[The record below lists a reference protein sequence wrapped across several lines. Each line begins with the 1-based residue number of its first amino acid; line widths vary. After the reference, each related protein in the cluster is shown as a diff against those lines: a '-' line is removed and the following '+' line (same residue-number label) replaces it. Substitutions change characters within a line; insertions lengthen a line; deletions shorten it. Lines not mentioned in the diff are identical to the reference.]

1 MQQIQ
6 NHEYFA
12 EVAFAKLREQTA
24 PFVPEL
30 DSETDAGYFDD
41 FTNEVDMAKYK
52 DVHDKQRSLEE
63 MADRDEKMSKG
74 LFVGFTF
81 RYVFPASLALSSYS

>member
-1 MQQIQ
+1 M
-6 NHEYFA
+6 HDYFR
-12 EVAFAKLREQTA
+12 EVAWERLRQERA

-41 FTNEVDMAKYK
+41 FGNEKDMAKYK
-52 DVHDKQRSLEE
+52 EVLEKQEALERMAEREGEMGRS
-63 MADRDEKMSKG
+63 

-81 RYVFPASLALSSYS
+81 RYADLGSVHANIGS